1 VSKREPGNGG
11 GTGKRDRKPE
21 ETLRLLIADDSP
33 DAIAQ
38 MSAWV
43 RERWPG
49 AELLSASTPDEAIRI
64 ALEQQVE
71 NLVLDLDFG
80 PQKDSGVAV
89 AQQVLEARSKALG
102 PPTRILFR
110 TVHAGDPGYLH
121 QIQKFVESEG
131 RPRPA
136 VWGFLDKGSVPKR
149 LAQNTV
155 EQVFVYELSFTD
167 MFSQQLKNSPSR
179 DLSDLEFTILIYL
192 CLGVTNDG
200 LGWLIG
206 ASRQSVERI
215 LGGLYKKL
223 RIPSRRDAAQG
234 VPTLLESRTRL
245 CCEAAMRRLVNPHL
259 LIEADAALR
268 ALVRSRLPLS
278 GRVHVS
284 REWLEGDGPRSTTGS
299 S

>member
-1 VSKREPGNGG
+1 MA
-11 GTGKRDRKPE
+11 KRDRRSDDV
-21 ETLRLLIADDSP
+21 LRILIADDSQ
-33 DAIAQ
+33 DATAQ
-38 MSAWV
+38 MSAWI
-43 RERWPG
+43 RERWPT
-49 AELLSASTPDEAIRI
+49 AELVTASTPEDAIRL
-64 ALEQQVE
+64 ALETQVE
-71 NLVLDLDFG
+71 NLILDLDFG
-80 PQKDSGVAV
+80 VQRQSGVV
-89 AQQVLEARSKALG
+89 IAQRVLEARSGSDA
-102 PPTRILFR
+102 PRTRILFR

-121 QIQKFVESEG
+121 QIQKFVETEG

-136 VWGFLDKGSVPKR
+136 VWGFLDKGSIPKR

-155 EQVFVYELSFTD
+155 EQVFIYELSFTD

-223 RIPSRRDAAQG
+223 KIPSRRDAAQG
-234 VPTLLESRTRL
+234 VPTLIESRTRL

-259 LIEADAALR
+259 LSEEDAALR
-268 ALVRSRLPLS
+268 RLVKSRPPLS
-278 GRVHVS
+278 SRVHVS
-284 REWLEGDGPRSTTGS
+284 REWLESEGQDGGS
-299 S
+299 